1 MPLLSLCQKRILR
14 CASLLFP
21 CAGSAAIA
29 LSPALQSV
37 YVVTPFAVVGCAT
50 LMYAFP
56 KTVVSAV
63 SRPTYLE
70 TLEDN
75 ADNCAAGDADG
86 GADDSV
92 RRTSPDREI
101 QFRQHARCV
110 FFHSVVVTTSV
121 AFAAVVD
128 YAFFKYQHSSL
139 RGLEIVGIAGG
150 VWSLF
155 HRVHTILTKILFRCL
170 VCAHTRSRA
179 RSMSREIEMTVPSS
193 DEGSGV

>member
-29 LSPALQSV
+29 LSPPLQSV
-37 YVVTPFAVVGCAT
+37 YVVTPFAVVACAT

-56 KTVVSAV
+56 KVVVSAV

-75 ADNCAAGDADG
+75 
-86 GADDSV
+86 DSNDENNSTDSSA
-92 RRTSPDREI
+92 RRTSPDREMY
-101 QFRQHARCV
+101 FREHARCV

-121 AFAAVVD
+121 AFAAVID

-139 RGLEIVGIAGG
+139 RGLEIVGIVGG

-155 HRVHTILTKILFRCL
+155 HRMHTILTTVLFRFL

-179 RSMSREIEMTVPSS
+179 RSMSREIEMTVSP
-193 DEGSGV
+193 GSTSAV